1 MKANLKLVV
10 NTLESSN
17 LDTKPARQKIEL
29 NVRDLVLNRH
39 QMSVQGGKRKP
50 SYWLLLSVLLA
61 HVFGMVWLVN
71 AKITP
76 PAIKPSLP
84 PMMVSLV
91 SSPAPEP
98 EVVPL
103 VPTPPQPVVK
113 KQKPI
118 VKQKP
123 VMPEPVVSEPVAQPV
138 AVSEAPPT
146 PAAPAVEAKPPVV
159 TEVAQAKPEPE
170 PVIEPPK
177 FGAAYLH
184 NPPPSY
190 PQSARRLG
198 EQGRVVLR
206 VLVSSNGEADTVAL
220 EDSSGYSKLDEAAI
234 QAVKKWRFVPAK
246 RSNQPI
252 SAYVLVP
259 VKFSLES

>member
-10 NTLESSN
+10 NTREVPG
-17 LDTKPARQKIEL
+17 LDAKVVNRKTEIK
-29 NVRDLVLNRH
+29 VHDLVLNRRLLSD
-39 QMSVQGGKRKP
+39 QQSKRQT
-50 SYWLLLSVLLA
+50 SYLLLLAVLLV
-61 HVFGMVWLVN
+61 HVFGMVWLAN
-71 AKITP
+71 AKTTL
-76 PAIKPSLP
+76 PALKPSLP

-103 VPTPPQPVVK
+103 LPTPPQPVIK
-113 KQKPI
+113 KQKPV
-118 VKQKP
+118 VKEKP
-123 VMPEPVVSEPVAQPV
+123 VMPEPVASEPVAQPV
-138 AVSEAPPT
+138 AVAEAPPT
-146 PAAPAVEAKPPVV
+146 PATPTVEAKAPVV

-184 NPPPSY
+184 NPAPSY
-190 PQSARRLG
+190 PPLARRLG
-198 EQGRVVLR
+198 EQGRVLLR
-206 VLVSSNGEADTVAL
+206 VLVSSNGDADTVAL
-220 EDSSGYSKLDEAAI
+220 EDSSGFSKLDEAAI
-234 QAVKKWRFVPAK
+234 QAVKKWRFIPAK